1 MASRLSPYL
10 QFRDTARQAL
20 EFYHGVLGGDLT
32 LSTFGDMGVEGQ
44 EAHKIMHGMLTT
56 TDEFVLMG
64 SDTPEEMEYTPGGNI
79 SISLTGDDA
88 ESLRRYFAGLS
99 EGGDV
104 TMPLAVQMWGD
115 EFGMFT
121 DKFGTRWMVNIATS
135 EHRDQA

>member
-64 SDTPEEMEYTPGGNI
+64 SDTPEQMEYTPGGNF

-88 ESLRRYFAGLS
+88 DDLRRWFDALAD
-99 EGGDV
+99 GGTI
-104 TMPLAVQMWGD
+104 TMPLEKQV
-115 EFGMFT
+115 
-121 DKFGTRWMVNIATS
+121 
-135 EHRDQA
+135 

>member
-64 SDTPEEMEYTPGGNI
+64 SDTPEQMEYTP
-79 SISLTGDDA
+79 A
-88 ESLRRYFAGLS
+88 
-99 EGGDV
+99 
-104 TMPLAVQMWGD
+104 
-115 EFGMFT
+115 
-121 DKFGTRWMVNIATS
+121 ATS
-135 EHRDQA
+135 RSASPATTPSRCDATSPASPKVAT